1 MKDLKDMQPLN
12 SNEDYLYGINARLD
26 VLINIVTDLLTP
38 KEGIE
43 VEEFKEEDIE
53 EVEEVE
59 EEEIDYTDF
68 TVAELKGFLDDKK
81 ISYTSTMR
89 KADLIELLK

>member
-1 MKDLKDMQPLN
+1 MRELEQPLN
-12 SNEDYLYGINARLD
+12 ATERFLHAIAVRLD
-26 VLINIVTDLLTP
+26 VVIDLLT
-38 KEGIE
+38 EEEEVEDEIEE
-43 VEEFKEEDIE
+43 VEESVIE

-59 EEEIDYTDF
+59 EEEEIDYSEY